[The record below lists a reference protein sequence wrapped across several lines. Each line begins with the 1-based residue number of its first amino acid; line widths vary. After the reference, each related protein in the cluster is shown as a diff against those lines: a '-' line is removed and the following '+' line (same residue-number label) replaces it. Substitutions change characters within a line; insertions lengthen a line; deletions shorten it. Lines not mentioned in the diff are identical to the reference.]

1 MRRVLVI
8 GCALLLGGAAS
19 SARAQLSTTGNGAPS
34 PRWISFGI
42 GGGVSVP
49 VSDVKSA
56 LDNGFAGQGFIRFG
70 PPGTPFAARLDFTFQ
85 SFDLKSVK
93 TSSSASTTTQGGT
106 SQVFGGLAQMQFDLM
121 HGPIRPYLL
130 AGIGA
135 YNVNVNPDDPSIAST
150 SDTRFG
156 INGGAGLAMQVSV
169 IRLYIEGRVDNV
181 YTQEG
186 LIDANSIKTI
196 PVTFGIAY

>member
-1 MRRVLVI
+1 MRRVTFAII
-8 GCALLLGGAAS
+8 GCALFLGGAAS
-19 SARAQLSTTGNGAPS
+19 SARAQQSTNGAPS

-135 YNVNVNPDDPSIAST
+135 YNVNVDPDDPNTAST
-150 SDTRFG
+150 SDMRFG
-156 INGGAGLAMQVSV
+156 INGGAGLAVQVSV

-186 LIDANSIKTI
+186 LIDANSIQTI